1 MTHTLKS
8 GALAFLVIGAAL
20 GACNGQPQ
28 SSTDIVGVATVID
41 GDTIDIHGDRIRLS
55 GIDAPERGRRCEGG
69 SINAYQ
75 RASLA
80 LSDVIGHATVRCAVT
95 GQDRYGRAVAT
106 CRVGG
111 ADIADRMVEDG
122 WARDWPRYSHGA
134 YAASEER
141 ARDAQKGLWA
151 MDCPDLWGDRDYSR

>member
-1 MTHTLKS
+1 MTHSLKYA
-8 GALAFLVIGAAL
+8 ALAFLVIGTAL
-20 GACNGQPQ
+20 GACSAQPQ

-80 LSDVIGHATVRCAVT
+80 LSDVIGRSTVRCAVT

-111 ADIADRMVEDG
+111 DDIADRMVEDG

-141 ARDAQKGLWA
+141 ARAAQKGLWGL
-151 MDCPDLWGDRDYSR
+151 DCPELWGDRDYSR